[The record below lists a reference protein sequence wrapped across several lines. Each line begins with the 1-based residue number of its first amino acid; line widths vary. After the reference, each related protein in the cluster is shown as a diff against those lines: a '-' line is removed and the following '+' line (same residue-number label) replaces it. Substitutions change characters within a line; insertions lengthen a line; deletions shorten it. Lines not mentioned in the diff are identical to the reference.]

1 MFPKLL
7 VIIIVMGATACALLV
22 NRQQRIDTAH
32 ETARIHR
39 EILRQ
44 QQRCWELRRDIAVES
59 QPDRVR
65 AALGEVAGAWLP
77 IVVPTPAPL

>member
-1 MFPKLL
+1 MFAKLL

-32 ETARIHR
+32 ETARIHQ

-65 AALGEVAGAWLP
+65 AALGEVGGTWLP
-77 IVVPTPAPL
+77 IVIPTPAPL